1 MEPIQPGDMV
11 YIVKKRNF
19 RETLQVG
26 FNVLL
31 IVFVGTGI
39 KIMMSN
45 QQESAA
51 LTSTGIGNLKYFTV
65 LSNILCGIIAVLWVV
80 LYILDKKLPAVWKL
94 VSSSAVVLTMIIIA
108 AFLAPLYPDLNLYE
122 GSNRYF
128 HLIVPLIA
136 LAEFVL
142 METKTEIPFKYTFVA
157 AVPSLLYGMAYL
169 VNNLVNGIGQWPE
182 TNDWYGFLNWGYP
195 VGILI
200 FAGIVL
206 LNWGVTLLLRFLNR
220 RANPPYRN

>member
-1 MEPIQPGDMV
+1 MEPIQPGDKV